1 MTSRRNSI
9 ILLKHLVGSARNV
22 EWEKVL
28 PKLALRYHLICVLS
42 QGHERGLTQVTHCGP
57 QWWAVAW
64 EKGGRNLIQTATS
77 LVLVEIMSGWGLE
90 AESVF
95 FVQPVMKAIQ
105 PLTLMAQF
113 YLK

>member
-22 EWEKVL
+22 GWEKVL

-42 QGHERGLTQVTHCGP
+42 QGHERGLTQVTHGGP
-57 QWWAVAW
+57 QRWAVAW

-77 LVLVEIMSGWGLE
+77 LVLVEIMSG
-90 AESVF
+90 
-95 FVQPVMKAIQ
+95 
-105 PLTLMAQF
+105 
-113 YLK
+113 